1 MTSPTSDLVAGH
13 ISRFTREQ
21 GFGTITLEDG
31 RAIPFDASICAMKP
45 EEGDQVH
52 VRVGKARW
60 GGGEKAVHVQPLAA
74 GSGPVTAA
82 RELTLDQRIGELQA
96 AHLLAGLTESVQ
108 QQLVADRFGGDA
120 TKATLLALVD
130 AYYEADATRATHD
143 GYVRDDVR
151 DGALLAPVVAALA
164 ARLPEVRLPDMIAT
178 RAELV
183 PAVNATLA
191 AVLDTRRLYALATNG
206 YWHAY
211 YVLTPDR
218 ARAVHAVLPF
228 TIAP

>member
-1 MTSPTSDLVAGH
+1 MTAPTSDLVAGY
-13 ISRFTREQ
+13 ISKFTREQ

-31 RAIPFDASICAMKP
+31 RALPFDASICAMKP

-108 QQLVADRFGGDA
+108 HQLVADRFGGDV
-120 TKATLLALVD
+120 TKATLLAIVD
-130 AYYEADATRATHD
+130 AYYEADSARAHHD
-143 GYVRDDVR
+143 GYVRHDAR
-151 DGALLAPVVAALA
+151 DGAVIAPVLAELA
-164 ARLPEVRLPDMIAT
+164 ARLPDVRLPDSIASRT
-178 RAELV
+178 ELV
-183 PAVNATLA
+183 PVVNATLA
-191 AVLDTRRLYALATNG
+191 AAGDQRRLYALATNG